1 VGIIELPVD
10 AAWAVGAVL
19 ALTRVAAFAIAS
31 PVTGRAVPAPARLAF
46 TVAVAMAMVQP
57 VSGITELG
65 DLVAAAFVNA
75 AVGAAMGYVSGLIL
89 HLFASAGGIIDL
101 VSGLSIATV
110 FDPMQGDQGGVF
122 ARFFHLTAITMFLV
136 GGGLLLLVG
145 ALVASTRL
153 LPLDAALAPQPGLA
167 GLVVTLVSRM
177 VRAAVELALP
187 VIGVLLMLELALGLA
202 ARFAPQANVFM
213 LGLPAKILAAIT
225 VVGTSWVLFPDAVA
239 GAEETVARSL
249 DAVLRG
255 LGGSPPPA

>member
-1 VGIIELPVD
+1 VGVIELPVD

-19 ALTRVAAFAIAS
+19 AMTRVAAFAIAS

-46 TVAVAMAMVQP
+46 TVAVAMAMVHP
-57 VSGITELG
+57 VAGVLELG

-75 AVGAAMGYVSGLIL
+75 VVGAAMGYVSGLIL

-122 ARFFHLTAITMFLV
+122 ARFFHLTAVTMFLV

-145 ALVASTRL
+145 GLLASTRL
-153 LPLDAALAPQPGLA
+153 FPLDAALAPQPGLA

-177 VRAAVELALP
+177 VRSAVELALP

-225 VVGTSWVLFPDAVA
+225 VVGSSWVLFPDAVA
-239 GAEETVARSL
+239 GAEATVARSL
-249 DAVLRG
+249 EAVLRG
-255 LGGSPPPA
+255 LGGSAPPV